1 MWSGNSAMTQ
11 KLEKSMRLTKAQK
24 ATINEAMSILAS
36 LYQRKDLHATS
47 PDLVK
52 KYCQL
57 QLGALEYEVFAILML
72 DNKNRLIKFDQM
84 FRGTINHATIHPREV
99 AREVLMANAA
109 SVIFTHNHPSGNVE
123 PSRPDLL
130 MTAKLTDCLE
140 LFEVRV
146 LDHIIVSGEAALSL
160 AELGLL

>member
-1 MWSGNSAMTQ
+1 MTQ
-11 KLEKSMRLTKAQK
+11 KREKSMKLTKREQN
-24 ATINEAMSILAS
+24 TINRAIAILAS
-36 LYQRKDLHATS
+36 HFQREDLTATS

-57 QLGALEYEVFAILML
+57 NIGGLDYEVFAMMML
-72 DNKNRLIKFDQM
+72 DNKNRLMKFSVL
-84 FRGTINHATIHPREV
+84 FRGTIDHATIHPREV
-99 AREVLMANAA
+99 AREVLLINAA
-109 SVIFTHNHPSGNVE
+109 AVIFVHNHPSGSVE

-130 MTAKLTDCLE
+130 MTAKLTDCLK

-146 LDHIIVSGEAALSL
+146 LDHIIVSGEASLSL